1 MGGLFDMGL
10 FVVVAAQIADPN
22 QPLAIT
28 PAMIALVVSL
38 NAPGSAG
45 VVPGVAAAI
54 ANMSPNATGPLDAI
68 PSVAEAIALAL
79 FETIQST
86 VRP

>member
-1 MGGLFDMGL
+1 
-10 FVVVAAQIADPN
+10 
-22 QPLAIT
+22 
-28 PAMIALVVSL
+28 MIALVVSL

-45 VVPGVAAAI
+45 GVPGAAI
-54 ANMSPNATGPLDAI
+54 ANVSTNAKDPLDAI